1 VPYIDRQ
8 IRVDV
13 GDVMHQISWF
23 KSQGMLKSSVD
34 GETIV
39 DKRYVV
45 PMPPRLVPPPVCN
58 ASDEPPC

>member
-1 VPYIDRQ
+1 
-8 IRVDV
+8 
-13 GDVMHQISWF
+13 MHQISWF